1 MKFFLPRPMRLVS
14 FPHKRKSRSDKYWVP
29 DQVGNDN
36 AWGSNK
42 SCIYFLLASFF
53 LFPNLSFAAGVQ
65 CSPNGYTVTTINGI
79 FTNQDGAISN
89 RDALKDNLL
98 GTYRGEKL
106 TVDFLPNP
114 SHLGGLGDILK
125 SVYQG
130 IFDTETINDYDLVEM
145 LKSASEKVKTQRILL
160 VAHSQGNF
168 YANSFYDTVGGK
180 ADGVPP
186 ESIGV
191 YAVATPSSR
200 VAGGGSWL
208 TSDTDNVIAGIVGRG
223 LGRTIMKPN
232 THIALKPEDDS
243 LGHDFSAIYLKYR
256 SAEIVA
262 DIEASLGRLQT
273 NDIRDA
279 QKPCLAPPALT
290 LGHKMQGALF
300 AVADPIASAGN
311 TAVVNAVAPIYRA
324 TAAATQ
330 MAAALYYFVNTEI
343 AERVAVLKRTSF
355 GMASALYGSS
365 VTLEDLDDSEDT
377 AEPAPAPPLP
387 VLSEMTPPKEEA
399 VAIVSPSVAV
409 LPVAPVPKIAAPPVV
424 VVSDTERDV
433 IPLPESAHEATSTP
447 ATETAPSTV
456 SSLSAP
462 SGGSWGPER
471 APAVPAP
478 VVSFSVRE
486 CSNSLASAGCLT
498 ASTTLALAWVSS
510 ASNLSYF
517 TITCTVNGSACTGF
531 TFSNTTATST
541 AYTVPDDTAT
551 YTFTAIA
558 VASDSQQSNQAEQSV
573 EVASRPLVINEIA
586 WAGTSASR
594 SADEWIE
601 VHNPTGKTISL
612 SGWVLRSSDNS
623 PYIPLSG
630 SIAAGGYF
638 LLERTNDDPV
648 SDIIASQTYTG
659 PLNNTAE
666 QLILSYASTT
676 MDQSPATNA
685 CGSSWCFGETGSYK
699 TMERFN
705 PTASGTDIAN
715 WDTFATLLPNG
726 TNADGIAIAGTPSR
740 RNSISYYPSLATL
753 TQHTTLTVAR
763 SPYIVTSTFTVPAGI
778 TLSIDPG
785 VIIKMYGATSA
796 MTINGALMA
805 GGTVASPVIVTSF
818 KDDTY
823 AGDTNADASATT
835 PAPGDWGSVK
845 IASTAASSTLSHV
858 VVRFGGV
865 EDAQTQHTANLR
877 IENAS
882 TTVSN
887 SIIEKSHTYGIRLN
901 QAAGGV
907 IENNTIRE
915 NNRNISGQTTGI
927 GILMEQSSPTIANN
941 TITQNTHGLWI
952 YTASN
957 PAITNN
963 AFTQNTLNAIEV
975 SNSYPTFSQNTA
987 VQNGTNGIAIG
998 GTQTQDYA
1006 FSTDVPYLPSGY
1018 TIAEN
1023 TTLTLPAGAVMK
1035 SPRAFTVRGRLVS
1048 QGTAAHPV
1056 IITSLKDDTAGGDTN
1071 ADGSATTHAA
1081 SDWTYLSFIQ
1091 NQATSTLTYTTVRYG
1106 GNRTAVSQPY
1116 EGALRIEH
1124 ASPEIRNSTIAYNGP
1139 YGIWMSH
1146 STSTIITDSIIEEH
1160 RDATSET
1167 LYGIFLTASSTPTL
1181 SNTIFRNNEQNIFA
1195 DGTSTTTDGGGN
1207 GW

>member
-1 MKFFLPRPMRLVS
+1 MENHRVIKHLFYSCLGLSFVLPFFAFAYNPETTHAALTQEIIKL
-14 FPHKRKSRSDKYWVP
+14 F
-29 DQVGNDN
+29 
-36 AWGSNK
+36 NK
-42 SCIYFLLASFF
+42 SFKAHAFNDLEITAIIRGSIEEDSDIRALHHFYDPVHDRGLIL
-53 LFPNLSFAAGVQ
+53 NGVPFVSSKQ
-65 CSPNGYTVTTINGI
+65 WS
-79 FTNQDGAISN
+79 
-89 RDALKDNLL
+89 
-98 GTYRGEKL
+98 
-106 TVDFLPNP
+106 
-114 SHLGGLGDILK
+114 
-125 SVYQG
+125 
-130 IFDTETINDYDLVEM
+130 
-145 LKSASEKVKTQRILL
+145 KSASEQAGYDINYLSKFGTITQAAFSASTDYSWDRA
-160 VAHSQGNF
+160 VHE
-168 YANSFYDTVGGK
+168 YAWGD
-180 ADGVPP
+180 
-186 ESIGV
+186 
-191 YAVATPSSR
+191 R
-200 VAGGGSWL
+200 V
-208 TSDTDNVIAGIVGRG
+208 RG
-223 LGRTIMKPN
+223 L
-232 THIALKPEDDS
+232 ES
-243 LGHDFSAIYLKYR
+243 LGHILHLLEDATVPEHTRNDPHPHIFGMGSPYEDWTNQFDRDAIKVFEEVKDKRPITLNSLDDYFDQVAGYTNKHFLSKDTIYDYDFPKLSSTFSTEYKDDLPEYFVYASDTEGEYKLAKVKKRFGSRVIEYSVDDNKVLSSYWSRLSRQAVLYGSGVVKLFLDEVEKEQKTKVLYDKNR
-256 SAEIVA
+256 SW
-262 DIEASLGRLQT
+262 LGRRVDT
-273 NDIRDA
+273 FKR
-279 QKPCLAPPALT
+279 
-290 LGHKMQGALF
+290 GA
-300 AVADPIASAGN
+300 
-311 TAVVNAVAPIYRA
+311 
-324 TAAATQ
+324 
-330 MAAALYYFVNTEI
+330 
-343 AERVAVLKRTSF
+343 F

-1071 ADGSATTHAA
+1071 ADGSATTPAA

-1167 LYGIFLTASSTPTL
+1167 LYGIFLAASSTPTL

-1207 GW
+1207 VW